1 MSDSMKEVVESLDPV
16 SRRLVPPNI
25 DLGALV
31 PLKTTLELRDNLSLG
46 LAYVTR
52 APTRLTNDIVTI
64 ARALAGD
71 DAAKNLPHLRRCSKP
86 SDLPPHLKSEFM
98 NEGNGRAIH
107 TGKSN
112 WLYILLGPKDEMP
125 YDELL
130 RGLVNVDGIRDDI
143 FIGIIPVPLLAP
155 TSQVQANMWSQ
166 QFWQTVYRKNNPLG
180 PHPSNICRTTSVVSR
195 DASIWMTLA
204 HQIAKKSQKA
214 GFGEPIGAVIIK
226 RTVPGKSEAAR
237 GSGSKEDFAKA
248 DEAAT
253 ISTSLELMNGDGA
266 TGDTTTTDSDSL
278 DNVPIEHVAAETN
291 MTIPETTNGVE
302 GSNTYEDSTKPDSHE
317 SDTSALDPEAK
328 ETTQIVAIAADA
340 RWHQQ
345 TKTGQ
350 TGNPMAHAALRAISM
365 VAQKLVRAED
375 RAKSEPG
382 IMDFET
388 FQDKPLLQDEALVF
402 EAEHPCPDGYLCHE
416 LELYLTHEPC
426 TMCAMA
432 ILHSRM
438 GRIVFRHRMPLTG
451 GMSSEDRGH
460 DLCGASEL
468 CDRGPCGGGQ
478 GLGLHWRK
486 ELNWSM
492 LGWEWETDDVERLT
506 VDPHLHA

>member
-1 MSDSMKEVVESLDPV
+1 MSDSMKEVVETLDPV
-16 SRRLVPPNI
+16 SRRLIPPNI
-25 DLGALV
+25 DTGSLV

-46 LAYVTR
+46 YAYVTR
-52 APTRLTNDIVTI
+52 APTKYTNEVVTLARSLT
-64 ARALAGD
+64 GD

-86 SDLPPHLKSEFM
+86 VDLPSHLKSHFM
-98 NEGNGRAIH
+98 NEGNGKSIH
-107 TGKSN
+107 TGKST
-112 WLYILLGPKDEMP
+112 WLYILLGAKDEIS
-125 YDELL
+125 YGELL
-130 RGLVNVDGIRDDI
+130 RGLGSIDGIRDDI
-143 FIGIIPVPLLAP
+143 FIGTIPVPLLAP
-155 TSQVQANMWSQ
+155 TSQVQANQWSQ

-195 DASIWMTLA
+195 DVSVWMTLA
-204 HQIAKKSQKA
+204 HQVARKSHKA

-226 RTVPGKSEAAR
+226 RTTPGKPESAR
-237 GSGSKEDFAKA
+237 TNMPKDDGSKSHDAQITDTGTDDDRPNGNSVDSYA
-248 DEAAT
+248 SAGPDMDNSPT
-253 ISTSLELMNGDGA
+253 DSTSSPKKGSTVRGTQQDANA
-266 TGDTTTTDSDSL
+266 KTGKMEDQVTEP
-278 DNVPIEHVAAETN
+278 VG
-291 MTIPETTNGVE
+291 PE
-302 GSNTYEDSTKPDSHE
+302 SKD
-317 SDTSALDPEAK
+317 K

-345 TKTGQ
+345 EKTGR
-350 TGNPMAHAALRAISM
+350 TGNPTAHAALRAISM

-375 RAKSEPG
+375 RPKTEQT
-382 IMDFET
+382 IMEFEA
-388 FQDKPLLQDEALVF
+388 FQDKPILQDEAIVF
-402 EAEHPCPDGYLCHE
+402 EAEHPSPDGYLCHE

-460 DLCGASEL
+460 DICGASQPCEK
-468 CDRGPCGGGQ
+468 GPCGGGQ

-492 LGWEWETDDVERLT
+492 LGWEWETDTVERLAL
-506 VDPHLHA
+506 DPHVHA

>member
-1 MSDSMKEVVESLDPV
+1 MFLFIF
-16 SRRLVPPNI
+16 SRSSFYHVADCPPNS
-25 DLGALV
+25 V
-31 PLKTTLELRDNLSLG
+31 
-46 LAYVTR
+46 
-52 APTRLTNDIVTI
+52 

-86 SDLPPHLKSEFM
+86 SDLPPHIKAQFM
-98 NEGNGRAIH
+98 NEGSGRTIH

-112 WLYILLGPKDEMP
+112 WLYIMLGPKDEIP
-125 YDELL
+125 YEDLV
-130 RGLVNVDGIRDDI
+130 RGLSTIDGIRDDI
-143 FIGIIPVPLLAP
+143 FVAIIPVPLLAP
-155 TSQVQANMWSQ
+155 TSQYQANMWSQ
-166 QFWQTVYRKNNPLG
+166 QFWQTVYRKSNPLG
-180 PHPSNICRTTSVVSR
+180 PHPSSICRMTTTVSR

-204 HQIAKKSQKA
+204 HKVAKESQQA

-226 RTVPGKSEAAR
+226 RTVPGKADAGKPSTV
-237 GSGSKEDFAKA
+237 KEDANTPDETRANSTTTEAPDDNPAKT
-248 DEAAT
+248 DIIMSNGDYGNGVNSPRINGNND
-253 ISTSLELMNGDGA
+253 ISTLEVQN
-266 TGDTTTTDSDSL
+266 
-278 DNVPIEHVAAETN
+278 
-291 MTIPETTNGVE
+291 
-302 GSNTYEDSTKPDSHE
+302 KPDSLE
-317 SDTSALDPEAK
+317 GDNTDSGGARPDDQDMYNSKNGADAK

-345 TKTGQ
+345 DKVGH

-375 RAKSEPG
+375 RPPSTAE
-382 IMDFET
+382 IMEFEA
-388 FQDKPLLQDEALVF
+388 FQDKPLLRDEKEVF
-402 EAEHPCPDGYLCHE
+402 GAPHPCPDGYLCHE
-416 LELYLTHEPC
+416 LELYMTHEPC

-451 GMSSEDRGH
+451 GMSSEDRGN
-460 DLCGASEL
+460 DICGIGGLCGH
-468 CDRGPCGGGQ
+468 GPCGGGQ

-492 LGWEWETDDVERLT
+492 LGWEWETDDAESLV